1 MNLTD
6 IKKFID
12 KYSVYGLTDKTLVNS
27 LTGSK
32 IETDDDDFYST
43 LAYCGSIKEI
53 SLKTGMTETQAT
65 KLMLGIELG
74 RRFCESKAFDK
85 IRFEDVPSVGDYL
98 KTLMNNLQQEHFL
111 VLCLNNRNKLIK
123 RAIISKGS
131 VRNTIVEPREVF
143 KEAIVNN
150 ASAIIVAHNH
160 PSGDVEP
167 SQEDDEVTRMLVRS
181 GKLLHIPVID
191 HFIIGGGKY
200 YSFKEAD
207 KI

>member
-1 MNLTD
+1 MNLTET
-6 IKKFID
+6 KNFID
-12 KYSVYGLTDKTLVNS
+12 KYSIYGLTDKMLVNA
-27 LTGSK
+27 LTGSE
-32 IETDDDDFYST
+32 IENDNDFYAI
-43 LAYCGSIKEI
+43 LASCGSIKEI
-53 SLKTGMTETQAT
+53 SLKTGINETQAT

-85 IRFEDVPSVGDYL
+85 IRFNDTASVADYL
-98 KTLMNNLQQEHFL
+98 KTIMNNLQQEHFL
-111 VLCLNNRNKLIK
+111 VLCLNGKNKLIK
-123 RAIISKGS
+123 KAIISKGS

-150 ASAIIVAHNH
+150 ACAIIVAHNH
-160 PSGDVEP
+160 PSGEVMP

-181 GKLLHIPVID
+181 GKVLNIPVID

-200 YSFKEAD
+200 YSFREAD